1 MARKLVGLWLVVI
14 VGVVATSPW
23 LHDVSD
29 LLRNRTASSDSPPP
43 RQG

>member
-23 LHDVSD
+23 LHEVSG
-29 LLRNRTASSDSPPP
+29 LLREHTASNAPPP
-43 RQG
+43 ARQG